1 MSKKAIGFNPH
12 GGQQRVIDAIIHGPE
27 KYITV
32 VSPRQQGKSL
42 LLVNLLLYYGI
53 NDKGSKIGV
62 VAPIYSQARKLME
75 DLYEAIKDSGIVEAT
90 NFSNHEIKLKTG
102 SKIYFRSS
110 EREDGLRGYT
120 FSYLFLD
127 EAAYQTED
135 AWKRAIQPTALVHG
149 KKCVLFSTPRGRQSW
164 FYEMFQMGQDTSYP
178 SHTSVRMEQYDNPY
192 INMEEVEAAKRSLP
206 DAIFRAEYLGE
217 FLEGESQVFQN
228 FNSNTFERFPR
239 PQGKCYMGVDLA
251 QSGDYTVA
259 VVMDSSGAVVDI
271 YRDNHKE
278 WEDMSTRIIQLAQ
291 KYTATLMIETN
302 SMGTV
307 VLEGIRKRYQDAHG
321 FNTSNQSKRDIVESL
336 IMGFNDGSVKIP
348 SATLYPELHRELEVF
363 EMTYNP
369 QSRSI
374 KYAARPP
381 FHDDIVIA
389 LSISNW
395 NRLQNKQYGQ
405 YAIQGNSN
413 KTDSGFKYL

>member
-1 MSKKAIGFNPH
+1 MTKTAIGFSPH
-12 GGQQRVIDAIIHGPE
+12 GGQTRVIDAVVGTPQ

-53 NDKGSKIGV
+53 NVKGSKIGV
-62 VAPIYSQARKLME
+62 IAPIYSQARKLME

-120 FSYLFLD
+120 FDYLFLD

-149 KKCVLFSTPRGRQSW
+149 KKVVLFSTPRGKDW
-164 FYEMFQMGQDTSYP
+164 FHDMFQMGKDPNYP
-178 SHTSVRMEQYDNPY
+178 SHASVRMEQYDNPY
-192 INMEEVEAAKRSLP
+192 INREEVEGARRALP

-228 FNSNTFERFPR
+228 FNANTFERYPQ
-239 PQGKCYMGVDLA
+239 PQGKCYIGVDLA
-251 QSGDYTVA
+251 QTGDYTVA
-259 VVMDSSGAVVDI
+259 VVMDSSGAVVEI

-278 WEDMSTRIIQLAQ
+278 WDSMSTKIIQLAQ
-291 KYTATLMIETN
+291 RYNATLMVETN
-302 SMGTV
+302 SMGSV
-307 VLEGIRKRYQDAHG
+307 VLEGIKKRYQDAHG

-336 IMGFNDGSVKIP
+336 ILGFNDGSVKIP
-348 SATLYPELHRELEVF
+348 SAELYSELHRELEVF
-363 EMTYNP
+363 EMSYNP
-369 QSRSI
+369 QTRSV

-389 LSISNW
+389 LCIANW
-395 NRLQNKQYGQ
+395 NRLQNKTYGQ
-405 YAIQGNSN
+405 YVVHG
-413 KTDSGFKYL
+413 KR

>member
-1 MSKKAIGFNPH
+1 MTKTAIGFSPH
-12 GGQQRVIDAIIHGPE
+12 QGQTRVIDAVVGTPQ

-53 NDKGSKIGV
+53 NVKGSKIGV
-62 VAPIYSQARKLME
+62 IAPIYSQARKLME

-120 FSYLFLD
+120 FDYLFLD

-149 KKCVLFSTPRGRQSW
+149 KKCVLFSTPRGKDW
-164 FYEMFQMGQDTSYP
+164 FHDMFQMGKDPNYP
-178 SHTSVRMEQYDNPY
+178 THGSVRMEQYDNPY
-192 INMEEVEAAKRSLP
+192 INREEVEAAKRALP

-228 FNSNTFERFPR
+228 FNANAFEMYPR
-239 PQGKCYMGVDLA
+239 PQGKCYIGVDLA

-259 VVMDSSGAVVDI
+259 VVMDATGAVVEI

-278 WEDMSTRIIQLAQ
+278 WDDMSTKIIQLAQ
-291 KYTATLMIETN
+291 RYNATLMVETN
-302 SMGTV
+302 SMGSV

-336 IMGFNDGSVKIP
+336 ILGFNDGSVKIP
-348 SATLYPELHRELEVF
+348 SAELYPELHRELEVF
-363 EMTYNP
+363 EMSYNP
-369 QSRSI
+369 QTRSV

-389 LSISNW
+389 LCIANW
-395 NRLQNKQYGQ
+395 NRLQNKTYGQ
-405 YAIQGNSN
+405 YVVQG
-413 KTDSGFKYL
+413 KR

>member
-1 MSKKAIGFNPH
+1 MTKTAIGFSPH
-12 GGQQRVIDAIIHGPE
+12 GGQTRVIDAVVGTPQ

-53 NDKGSKIGV
+53 NVKGSKIGV
-62 VAPIYSQARKLME
+62 IAPIYSQARKLME

-120 FSYLFLD
+120 FDYLFLD

-149 KKCVLFSTPRGRQSW
+149 KKVVLFSTPRGKDW
-164 FYEMFQMGQDTSYP
+164 FHDMFQMGKDPNYP
-178 SHTSVRMEQYDNPY
+178 SHASVRMEQYDNPY
-192 INMEEVEAAKRSLP
+192 INREEVEGARRALP

-228 FNSNTFERFPR
+228 FNANTFERYPQ
-239 PQGKCYMGVDLA
+239 PQGKCYIGVDLA
-251 QSGDYTVA
+251 QTGDYTVA
-259 VVMDSSGAVVDI
+259 VVMDSSGAVVEI

-278 WEDMSTRIIQLAQ
+278 WDSMSTKIIQLAQ
-291 KYTATLMIETN
+291 RYNATLMVETN
-302 SMGTV
+302 SMG
-307 VLEGIRKRYQDAHG
+307 Q
-321 FNTSNQSKRDIVESL
+321 
-336 IMGFNDGSVKIP
+336 
-348 SATLYPELHRELEVF
+348 
-363 EMTYNP
+363 
-369 QSRSI
+369 
-374 KYAARPP
+374 
-381 FHDDIVIA
+381 
-389 LSISNW
+389 
-395 NRLQNKQYGQ
+395 
-405 YAIQGNSN
+405 
-413 KTDSGFKYL
+413 

>member
-1 MSKKAIGFNPH
+1 MTKRAIGFRPH
-12 GGQQRVIDAIIHGPE
+12 AGQDRVIKTIVGTPE

-53 NDKGSKIGV
+53 NDKGCKIGV
-62 VAPIYSQARKLME
+62 IAPIYSQARKLME

-120 FSYLFLD
+120 FKYLFLD

-135 AWKRAIQPTALVHG
+135 AFKRAIQPTILVHG
-149 KKCVLFSTPRGRQSW
+149 VKCVLFSTPRSKDW
-164 FYEMFQMGQDTSYP
+164 FYEFFQMGLDPNYP
-178 SHTSVRMEQYDNPY
+178 SHASVRMEQYDNPY
-192 INMEEVEAAKRSLP
+192 INREEVEAAKRALP

-228 FNSNTFERFPR
+228 FNANTFNRFPTAR
-239 PQGKCYMGVDLA
+239 GKCYIGVDLA
-251 QSGDYTVA
+251 QTGDYTVA
-259 VVMDSSGAVVDI
+259 VVMDASGAVVEI
-271 YRDNHKE
+271 YRDNNKE
-278 WEDMSTRIIQLAQ
+278 WEQMTTNIIRLAR
-291 KYTATLMIETN
+291 KYTATVMIETN
-302 SMGTV
+302 SMGSV
-307 VLEGIRKRYQDAHG
+307 ILEAIRKQYQDTHG
-321 FNTSNQSKRDIVESL
+321 FTTSNQSKRDIVESL
-336 IMGFNDGSVKIP
+336 IMGFNTNQITIP
-348 SATLYPELHRELEVF
+348 SNELYPELHRELEVF

-389 LSISNW
+389 LCIANW
-395 NRLQNKQYGQ
+395 NRAQNKSYGQ
-405 YAIQGNSN
+405 YAVQGAR
-413 KTDSGFKYL
+413 

>member
-1 MSKKAIGFNPH
+1 MSRTAIGFNPH
-12 GGQQRVIDAIIHGPE
+12 GGQQRVIDAIIGGPE

-192 INMEEVEAAKRSLP
+192 INME
-206 DAIFRAEYLGE
+206 
-217 FLEGESQVFQN
+217 
-228 FNSNTFERFPR
+228 
-239 PQGKCYMGVDLA
+239 
-251 QSGDYTVA
+251 
-259 VVMDSSGAVVDI
+259 
-271 YRDNHKE
+271 
-278 WEDMSTRIIQLAQ
+278 
-291 KYTATLMIETN
+291 
-302 SMGTV
+302 
-307 VLEGIRKRYQDAHG
+307 
-321 FNTSNQSKRDIVESL
+321 
-336 IMGFNDGSVKIP
+336 
-348 SATLYPELHRELEVF
+348 
-363 EMTYNP
+363 
-369 QSRSI
+369 
-374 KYAARPP
+374 
-381 FHDDIVIA
+381 
-389 LSISNW
+389 
-395 NRLQNKQYGQ
+395 
-405 YAIQGNSN
+405 
-413 KTDSGFKYL
+413 

>member
-1 MSKKAIGFNPH
+1 MSKKAIGMQPH
-12 GGQQRVIDAIIHGPE
+12 KGQQRVIDTIIGTPE

-53 NDKGSKIGV
+53 NDKGCKIGV

-75 DLYEAIKDSGIVEAT
+75 DLYEAIKDSGIVEST

-120 FSYLFLD
+120 FTYLFLD
-127 EAAYQTED
+127 EASYQTED
-135 AWKRAIQPTALVHG
+135 AWKRALQPTALVHG
-149 KKCVLFSTPRGRQSW
+149 KKVVLFSTPRGRDW
-164 FYEMFQMGQDTSYP
+164 FHDMYMMGQDPTIP
-178 SHTSVRMEQYDNPY
+178 SHASVRMEQYDNPY
-192 INMEEVEAAKRSLP
+192 INKEEVEAAKRALP

-228 FNSNTFERFPR
+228 FHANSFDRFPNKT
-239 PQGKCYMGVDLA
+239 GKVYIGVDLA
-251 QSGDYTVA
+251 QTGDYTVA
-259 VVMDSSGAVVDI
+259 VCMDSSGSVIEI
-271 YRDNHKE
+271 YRDNNKE
-278 WEDMSTRIIQLAQ
+278 WETMQTRIIQLAQ
-291 KYTATLMIETN
+291 KYNATVMLETN
-302 SMGTV
+302 SMGSV
-307 VLEGIRKRYQDAHG
+307 ILEAVKKKWQDTHG

-336 IMGFNDGSVKIP
+336 ILGFNEGTVRIP

-369 QSRSI
+369 QTRSV

-381 FHDDIVIA
+381 LHDDIVIA
-389 LSISNW
+389 LCISNW
-395 NRLQNKQYGQ
+395 CRLQNKNYGA
-405 YAIQGNSN
+405 YAIQGG
-413 KTDSGFKYL
+413 TGTPSGFKYM

>member
-1 MSKKAIGFNPH
+1 MTKTAIGFSPH
-12 GGQQRVIDAIIHGPE
+12 QGQTRVIDAVVGTPQ

-53 NDKGSKIGV
+53 NVKGSKIGV
-62 VAPIYSQARKLME
+62 IAPIYSQARKLME

-120 FSYLFLD
+120 FDYLFLD

-149 KKCVLFSTPRGRQSW
+149 KKCVLFSTPRGKDW
-164 FYEMFQMGQDTSYP
+164 FHDMFQMGKDPNYP
-178 SHTSVRMEQYDNPY
+178 THGSVRMEQYDNPY
-192 INMEEVEAAKRSLP
+192 INREEVEAAKRALP

-228 FNSNTFERFPR
+228 FNANAFEMYPR
-239 PQGKCYMGVDLA
+239 PQGKCYIGVDLA
-251 QSGDYTVA
+251 QTGDYTVA
-259 VVMDSSGAVVDI
+259 VVMDASGAVVEI

-278 WEDMSTRIIQLAQ
+278 WDDMSTKIIQLAQ
-291 KYTATLMIETN
+291 RYNATLMVETN
-302 SMGTV
+302 SMGSV

-336 IMGFNDGSVKIP
+336 ILGFNDGSVKIP
-348 SATLYPELHRELEVF
+348 SAELYPELHRELEVF
-363 EMTYNP
+363 EMSYNP
-369 QSRSI
+369 QTRSV

-389 LSISNW
+389 LCIANW
-395 NRLQNKQYGQ
+395 NRLQNKTYGQ
-405 YAIQGNSN
+405 YVVQG
-413 KTDSGFKYL
+413 KR

>member
-1 MSKKAIGFNPH
+1 MSNKAVGFSPH
-12 GGQQRVIDAIIHGPE
+12 AGQQRVIDTIIGTTA

-53 NDKGSKIGV
+53 NVKGCKIGV

-75 DLYEAIKDSGIVEAT
+75 DLYEAIKNSGIVEST

-120 FSYLFLD
+120 FDYLFLD
-127 EAAYQTED
+127 EASYQSED
-135 AWKRAIQPTALVHG
+135 AWKRALQPTILVHG
-149 KKCVLFSTPRGRQSW
+149 KKCVLFSTPRGHDY
-164 FYEMFQMGQDTSYP
+164 FYEMFQMGQDPSYP
-178 SHTSVRMEQYDNPY
+178 SHASVRMEQYDNPY
-192 INMEEVEAAKRSLP
+192 INKEEVEAAKRALP

-228 FNSNTFERFPR
+228 FNSNTFERYPQA
-239 PQGKCYMGVDLA
+239 QGKCYIGVDLA
-251 QSGDYTVA
+251 QTGDYTVA
-259 VVMDSSGAVVDI
+259 VVMDATGAVLEI

-278 WEDMSTRIIQLAQ
+278 WEDMSTKIVQLAQ
-291 KYTATLMIETN
+291 RYNATVMLETN
-302 SMGTV
+302 SMGSV
-307 VLEGIRKRYQDAHG
+307 ILEGIRKRYQDTHG

-336 IMGFNDGSVKIP
+336 ILGFNEGTVKIP
-348 SATLYPELHRELEVF
+348 SNNLYPELHRELEVF

-369 QSRSI
+369 QSRSV

-381 FHDDIVIA
+381 FHDDLVIA
-389 LSISNW
+389 LCIANW
-395 NRLQNKQYGQ
+395 NRLQNKTYGQ
-405 YAIQGNSN
+405 YHV
-413 KTDSGFKYL
+413 SGAKPSGSKFWG